1 MKRISPAELHTKSN
15 SSSQEIATRKRFF
28 ETFKSC
34 PIPSNELLTQLGL
47 FLNRQTLARI
57 MFMQELYTQII
68 PVHGVVM
75 ELGVRWGQNLALFSS
90 FRGIYEPYNYN
101 RKIIGF
107 DTFAGFPS
115 ITPQD
120 GADAIASVGAY
131 GVTNN
136 YEEYLETI
144 LTYHEMESPLSHI
157 KKHELVKGDAAFT
170 LEKYLA
176 DHPET
181 IIALAYF
188 DFDLYEPTKK
198 SLTLIKDH
206 LTKGSVIG
214 FDELNWPTFP
224 GETIALKEVF
234 GLSRYRIRRSPFN
247 PTPSYIVID

>member
-1 MKRISPAELHTKSN
+1 MNRNSLSALRTKSN
-15 SSSQEIATRKRFF
+15 SSSQEAATREGFIADF
-28 ETFKSC
+28 QSC
-34 PIPSNELLTQLGL
+34 PIPSNELLAQLGL
-47 FLNRQTLARI
+47 FLNRQSLSRI
-57 MFMQELYTQII
+57 MFMHDLYSQII

-90 FRGIYEPYNYN
+90 FRGMYEPYNYN
-101 RKIIGF
+101 RKVIGF

-115 ITPQD
+115 VAPQD

-131 GVTNN
+131 GVTKN
-136 YEEYLETI
+136 YEEYLEKV

-157 KKHELVKGDAAFT
+157 KKHELIKGDATIT

-198 SLTLIKDH
+198 CLMLIKDH

-224 GETIALKEVF
+224 GETLALKEVF
-234 GLSRYRIRRSPFN
+234 GLSRYMVRRSPLN
-247 PTPSYIVID
+247 PSPSYIVID